1 MDALDQQTQVSISG
15 GMRTTAELECL
26 SPRPATGFHLFVEE
40 GVELGAL
47 VFQPSSFIGG

>member
-40 GVELGAL
+40 GCGIRGSGLPT
-47 VFQPSSFIGG
+47 F